1 LWSLALRR
9 QVRRRSEL
17 LLQEIRS
24 RHDAELLAAERSRLA
39 SDLHDTLSQSLSG
52 AAMQLEVA
60 GALSAGE
67 AGTAGH
73 FTLAKRLLA
82 RSREDLRRAVW
93 DLNPSVMEDRDL
105 PSALRK
111 IAEEINQ
118 SGVCEVT
125 VDAANG
131 EIGSLPERMRTHLF
145 RVGQEAINNALRHG
159 GPTHIH
165 VRMEA
170 AGGQVRLAVSDDGG
184 GFDPAT
190 APGPDQGHFGLSS
203 LAERLVRL
211 GGNLDIT
218 SSDQGTILVAQV
230 PCDAA

>member
-1 LWSLALRR
+1 
-9 QVRRRSEL
+9 
-17 LLQEIRS
+17 
-24 RHDAELLAAERSRLA
+24 
-39 SDLHDTLSQSLSG
+39 
-52 AAMQLEVA
+52 MQLEVA
-60 GALSAGE
+60 GALSSGE
-67 AGTAGH
+67 SGSTGH

-125 VDAANG
+125 VEATNG
-131 EIGSLPERMRTHLF
+131 GINLLPERMRTHLF
-145 RVGQEAINNALRHG
+145 RVGQEAINNALHHGQPRH
-159 GPTHIH
+159 IQ

-170 AGGQVRLAVSDDGG
+170 ADGQVRLSVADDGR
-184 GFDPAT
+184 GFDPST

-203 LAERLVRL
+203 LSERLVRL
-211 GGNLDIT
+211 GGSLDIT
-218 SSDQGTILVAQV
+218 SSEKGTILIAQV
-230 PCDAA
+230 PSDAA